1 MRRHHQPDKLTP
13 GANLLWESSRMMLP
27 EHKERILEHR
37 KNLKRRKRP
46 ELDEQK
52 LEEINRALQHSM
64 QYRTEVELV
73 LYGAFENRTLRGKV
87 TWVDRGQIKMATLS
101 GGFEWVETRDIL
113 DVY

>member
-1 MRRHHQPDKLTP
+1 
-13 GANLLWESSRMMLP
+13 
-27 EHKERILEHR
+27 
-37 KNLKRRKRP
+37 
-46 ELDEQK
+46 
-52 LEEINRALQHSM
+52 M